1 MPFKKKPVIGMK
13 IASTAELSDKGVIT
27 YIQAENNNKTGQGE
41 ISNQIIKKD

>member
-1 MPFKKKPVIGMK
+1 MK

-41 ISNQIIKKD
+41 ISNQIIKKDWNIIGSRNQW